1 MRGLW
6 QEADIMAEVPIPV
19 DTTEAVSVAEAAL
32 LMAAITVEVPPIR
45 EVSVPVPF
53 ITEAVIMISL

>member
-1 MRGLW
+1 
-6 QEADIMAEVPIPV
+6 MAEVPIPV